1 MFDARPQFHEY
12 PDVPGFPAFDVDI
25 ASSEMPS
32 GASWLANC
40 LLELGVSLWK
50 PWGAD
55 VSADWRACGPRRF
68 RYVSADEN
76 WRRLL
81 PSLAAGREFAFRAAP
96 VPRVTHAWAGTYGDV
111 PRTILFVRDPRDAL
125 HSLWHRARRVG
136 LVPDDE
142 DFATFVRGPWFH
154 YPVGRGEFL
163 LLWLRVWRIAL
174 AEREHLVLRF
184 EDYRRDA
191 AGTLRRALA
200 FLDID
205 AADVDIER
213 ALAASDFAVARAAE
227 AQLVADGTLAQT
239 FNRAGVAEE
248 WRASFDDAMHAA
260 VGPRYASLYA
270 WLGYA
275 PDASG
280 LAPPP
285 EPEPPAEWI
294 ERLLAAADAPSWLP
308 ARAARL
314 RERLIAASMDR
325 TTA

>member
-12 PDVPGFPAFDVDI
+12 PDVPGFPAFDAEI

-55 VSADWRACGPRRF
+55 IASHWRACGPRRF
-68 RYVSADEN
+68 RYASKDAS
-76 WRRLL
+76 WRSLL
-81 PSLAAGREFAFRAAP
+81 PSLADGREFAFRAAP

-136 LVPDDE
+136 LVPDDQ
-142 DFATFVRGPWFH
+142 DFGTFLREPWFH
-154 YPVGRGEFL
+154 YPIGRGDFL
-163 LLWLRVWRIAL
+163 LVWLRVWRLAL
-174 AEREHLVLRF
+174 AGREHLVLRY

-200 FLDID
+200 FLRIE
-205 AADVDIER
+205 AADADVER
-213 ALAASDFAVARAAE
+213 ALAASDFEVARAAE
-227 AQLVADGTLAQT
+227 ARRDGNAAPT
-239 FNRAGVAEE
+239 FNRAGLAEE
-248 WRASFDDAMHAA
+248 WRETFDDAMHAA

-280 LAPPP
+280 LAPPA
-285 EPEPPAEWI
+285 EPEPDAGWI
-294 ERLLAAADAPSWLP
+294 ERMLVAADTRTWRPE
-308 ARAARL
+308 RAARL

-325 TTA
+325 TSV

>member
-1 MFDARPQFHEY
+1 MFDPRPQFHEH
-12 PDVPGFPAFDVDI
+12 PDVPGFPAFDVEI

-40 LLELGVSLWK
+40 LLELDVPLWK

-55 VSADWRACGPRRF
+55 LASHWRASGPRRF
-68 RYVSADEN
+68 RYASADET
-76 WRRLL
+76 WRSLL
-81 PSLAAGREFAFRAAP
+81 PSLADGREFAFRTSP
-96 VPRVTHAWAGTYGDV
+96 VPRVTHAWAGTYGDA

-125 HSLWHRARRVG
+125 HSLWHRARRVA
-136 LVPDDE
+136 LVPDDQ
-142 DFATFVRGPWFH
+142 DFATFLRDPWFH

-163 LLWLRVWRIAL
+163 LLWLRVWRLAL
-174 AEREHLVLRF
+174 ADREHLVLRY

-200 FLDID
+200 FLRID
-205 AADVDIER
+205 ATDADVER

-227 AQLVADGTLAQT
+227 AQVAGDGNSAPT
-239 FNRAGVAEE
+239 FNRAGIAEE
-248 WRASFDDAMHAA
+248 WRTRFDDAMHAA

-285 EPEPPAEWI
+285 EPEAPDEWI
-294 ERLLAAADAPSWLP
+294 ERMLVAADTRSWQP
-308 ARAARL
+308 ERAARL

-325 TTA
+325 TTV